1 VEDIAASYQE
11 AIMSVLVEKLFD
23 AALDL
28 SPQQV
33 VLAGG
38 VAANSR
44 LRELAEQRALKE
56 GIPLSL
62 PPRVLCTD
70 NGAMIAAAG
79 YFHAL
84 REDFAG
90 MDLDASASLPLVK

>member
-1 VEDIAASYQE
+1 
-11 AIMSVLVEKLFD
+11 
-23 AALDL
+23 
-28 SPQQV
+28 
-33 VLAGG
+33 

-44 LRELAEQRALKE
+44 LRDLAEERAQRD

-84 REDFAG
+84 REDFAPL
-90 MDLDASASLPLVK
+90 DLDASASLPLEGRR